1 MFFTK
6 FIVRFL
12 NAQRFKEKQK
22 PWPQGSKDFFKS
34 KMPLRC
40 QKMFEF
46 SQTEKLWYPF
56 AGISM
61 TWWRFSCEN
70 FLQPLSYQKSKWIY
84 LLVKLRYSKKA
95 TKFAKNLF
103 DIVEDFFRIL
113 LPTQNIWTLMIFLF
127 VKNGLVIAQKKT
139 FNQKCMQKIPKPDSH
154 YCLLVC
160 QVRYRTPS
168 HELSNKKGGNGS
180 VFFYDNIYWR

>member
-1 MFFTK
+1 MHRYLKKKSLGHKEVKTFSRVK
-6 FIVRFL
+6 CRWDARKCLNFL
-12 NAQRFKEKQK
+12 K
-22 PWPQGSKDFFKS
+22 
-34 KMPLRC
+34 LRSC
-40 QKMFEF
+40 GTLLPA
-46 SQTEKLWYPF
+46 SQ
-56 AGISM
+56 
-61 TWWRFSCEN
+61 WRFSCEN

-95 TKFAKNLF
+95 TKFVKNLL

-113 LPTQNIWTLMIFLF
+113 LPSQNIWTLMIFLF

>member
-1 MFFTK
+1 MPENVWIFSNWEAVVPFCRHLNDLMTVFLWK
-6 FIVRFL
+6 FLTTLII
-12 NAQRFKEKQK
+12 
-22 PWPQGSKDFFKS
+22 SKIKINLHFGK
-34 KMPLRC
+34 
-40 QKMFEF
+40 
-46 SQTEKLWYPF
+46 
-56 AGISM
+56 A
-61 TWWRFSCEN
+61 
-70 FLQPLSYQKSKWIY
+70 
-84 LLVKLRYSKKA
+84 YSKKA